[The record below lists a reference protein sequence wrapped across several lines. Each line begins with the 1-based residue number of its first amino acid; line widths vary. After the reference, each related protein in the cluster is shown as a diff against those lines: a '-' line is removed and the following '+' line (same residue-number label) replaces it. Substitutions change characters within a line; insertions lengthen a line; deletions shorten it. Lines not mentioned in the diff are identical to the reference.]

1 MDNNPYAPPQAAV
14 ADAPA
19 PTGLKRRR
27 VITMFAFVF
36 LTLGIYYMV
45 WFFRR
50 RTALNQLDS
59 PRKLQ
64 LWPLIAFT
72 ADFVLEVGTTIA
84 AGEQTIEVAFGSTV
98 AALLTV
104 ARLAVSIVMIW
115 QCFIIKDIIEDHA
128 APADAGLQPMF
139 VERVKLSGLATFFF
153 SIFYLQYAINRYIID
168 PQERT
173 R

>member
-1 MDNNPYAPPQAAV
+1 
-14 ADAPA
+14 
-19 PTGLKRRR
+19 
-27 VITMFAFVF
+27 MFVFVF

-50 RTALNQLDS
+50 RTALNQLNS

-64 LWPLIAFT
+64 LWPLLAFT
-72 ADFVLEVGTTIA
+72 TDFVLEVGFTLA
-84 AGEQTIEVAFGSTV
+84 AGEETIDVVFGPSVAV
-98 AALLTV
+98 LLNLV
-104 ARLAVSIVMIW
+104 QLAIGIVMIW

-128 APADAGLQPMF
+128 TPADAGSQAMF

-168 PQERT
+168 AQART
-173 R
+173 V